1 MNLESKQDELN
12 KMQEELVRLNEDI
25 LKDPNNMETIHKIR
39 NLSND
44 IVKLSSEILKLKI
57 ESLDKKYLNKE
68 DILFHFI
75 DDDNQED
82 DILLSFNDVN
92 YEKAYEQQKKLLE
105 LEYNYIN
112 KFPISYNNSYVK
124 ADNDGYTEFYKKVR
138 SDILSL
144 DYFNSLRNGKHFNDD
159 KISNKPYNRE
169 YMGKHFKTGKHFKK
183 DENGNVIKTETEN
196 GLRFT
201 SDMPFAEFIKDG
213 YGYIVG
219 NFSDDFVSKN
229 YNFLNLK
236 CLNKDIKGLKL
247 INDLSSSQ
255 KHIYGLDGVSVKVLE
270 NGNIV
275 VNGDVDDLETH
286 NFKDEKKEMLLEDI
300 YDKISQNNQILDKEF
315 LNKVLDDNFNIS
327 MQKDIDKNAREKI
340 YVMMSNKWIY
350 NMANL
355 NLNNIEIS
363 KDKSLKDYELIKNFC
378 ARAEKVHNMEEIY
391 SLYEKLNEILLK
403 ENGEFH
409 KGIILENKRFGYTAD
424 ALYRYFGIKNVRL
437 DTNGKAI
444 LNKENMSNIYIDK
457 NNFNVFSGFKNIND
471 YSLSVQSNTTGIASL
486 LEEYISLCEKNG
498 IDYNINVDL
507 RTSLITFNVSK
518 NDLIKNINLI
528 NGLISNNNA
537 YVLKNKGNIND
548 YINIQSYGNYKFDNI
563 LKVAGQRL
571 IDNYMKNGKFSSK
584 EEALID
590 MKKNDVNYL
599 EKYLKEIKAE
609 CDKNNIDYNTLCFKK
624 GTLDEFKNL
633 DLKDNSGLDIIPD
646 DYLSRIK
653 SDSDNSEKKE
663 EISSL
668 KRKVE
673 RKSPK
678 PSLKERWKKLST
690 GKKALIVAG
699 VMAIIGTGV
708 FVAMPHIMMG
718 INAILNSVDTSVATD
733 SVNQAVS
740 IVNDTVASGPSLDYA
755 SIDSGQTVFT
765 NAYDAANNVNG
776 VVANEWFNNN
786 PVDVFNTATN
796 SYMGLTAEQLN
807 DPTFMAELAKDP
819 NNALLLGNSVTDS
832 SGFVGLEDVVKGVTR

>member
-275 VNGDVDDLETH
+275 VSGDVDDLETH

>member
-144 DYFNSLRNGKHFNDD
+144 NYFNSLRNGKHFNDD

-275 VNGDVDDLETH
+275 VSGDVDDLETH

-300 YDKISQNNQILDKEF
+300 YEKIKENNKILDKEF
-315 LNKVLDDNFNIS
+315 LDKAIDECFKSSDDKKINE
-327 MQKDIDKNAREKI
+327 DVREKI
-340 YVMMSNKWIY
+340 YVMICNKWIF

-355 NLNNIEIS
+355 DVNNIGIS
-363 KDKSLKDYELIKNFC
+363 KSKSLKDYELIKDFC
-378 ARAEKVHNMEEIY
+378 VNIDEVHSMEDVFK
-391 SLYEKLNEILLK
+391 LYEKLNGILLK
-403 ENGEFH
+403 ENSDFH
-409 KGIILENKRFGYTAD
+409 KGLIDENNRYGYKAD
-424 ALYRYFGIKNVRL
+424 ALYRYFGLNNVRL
-437 DTNGKAI
+437 DTNGKAH
-444 LNKENMSNIYIDK
+444 LDRENVSNIYINK
-457 NNFNVFSGFKNIND
+457 FNFNTYSGVINNND
-471 YSLSVQSNTTGIASL
+471 YSLSVQSSVEGISPL
-486 LEEYISLCEKNG
+486 LRDYMAYCEKNG

-507 RTSLITFNVSK
+507 KNALVTFNVSK
-518 NDLIKNINLI
+518 SDLISNINLL
-528 NGLISNNNA
+528 NGLISHNSTYA
-537 YVLKNKGNIND
+537 LKNSGNIND
-548 YINIQSYGNYKFDNI
+548 YIDIQSYGNFKIDDI

-571 IDNYMKNGKFSSK
+571 VNNYMKAGGFTSK
-584 EEALID
+584 EAALAD
-590 MKKNDVNYL
+590 MKKSDADYL
-599 EKYLKEIKAE
+599 KKYLKEIKLE
-609 CDKNNIDYNTLCFKK
+609 CDRNNIDYNTLCFKK